1 MLFREGF
8 VKNESIE
15 ENKVCYNGNTVN
27 KGKRGS
33 LWDLKKYSNC

>member
-1 MLFREGF
+1 MFFSEE
-8 VKNESIE
+8 VVENESIK

-27 KGKRGS
+27 KWKRGS